1 MNNRFINAKQFI
13 SEVRKAVYLFK
24 NLWRENTTALLHAPR
39 QVDKTAVALDIAAG
53 IADSGREVLY
63 VNTERHAEEHTEL
76 ISRSSERLFIFTPQ
90 YESSEDKTDYADLV
104 ISGIE
109 EAVSTTGIR
118 TFVIDSVTRIA
129 ALSFGRNAS
138 PSYVMKRL
146 VALQVRCR
154 LSLLVIAHDT
164 TRSTDRSLLN
174 LADSEIPF
182 ENDRTNEELHTN
194 TETSQNVGMHHG
206 ASANSQHVASV
217 CDKQTQPDATETS
230 FKHSDAPRCIPTT
243 VAAPKIKQYPHTV
256 KLSRRDRRILRRQKQ
271 RLFSKV
277 ANQRN

>member
-53 IADSGREVLY
+53 IAASGREVLY

-109 EAVSTTGIR
+109 EAVSTNVR
-118 TFVIDSVTRIA
+118 MPVVLDSVTRIA

-174 LADSEIPF
+174 LADTEIPF
-182 ENDRTNEELHTN
+182 DDDN
-194 TETSQNVGMHHG
+194 T
-206 ASANSQHVASV
+206 
-217 CDKQTQPDATETS
+217 TETS
-230 FKHSDAPRCIPTT
+230 FKHSGAPRCIPT
-243 VAAPKIKQYPHTV
+243 VVGAHPVPKQYPHAV
-256 KLSRRDRRILRRQKQ
+256 KLSRRDRRALERQIAKCLRKMKK
-271 RLFSKV
+271 S
-277 ANQRN
+277 